1 MDWIQFKRKGEIMT
15 EITRLDK
22 GPRMSQSVIHN
33 GTVYLAGQVGKPGTS
48 VTDQT
53 KLILSQIDA
62 LLERSGSDKSR
73 ILQAT
78 IWLASMDDF
87 AEMNAVWDAWIDPEN
102 PPARA
107 CGESKLATPEYTVE
121 ILITAAQK

>member
-1 MDWIQFKRKGEIMT
+1 MGWIQFKLEGDKMT

-22 GPRMSQSVIHN
+22 GPRMSQSVIYN
-33 GTVYLAGQVGKPGTS
+33 GTVFLAGQVGTPGTS
-48 VTDQT
+48 VAEQT
-53 KLILSQIDA
+53 KQILSQIED

-87 AEMNAVWDAWIDPEN
+87 AEMNGVWDAWVDPDN
-102 PPARA
+102 TPARA

-121 ILITAAQK
+121 IIVTAAQK